1 MARYYLVVRVR
12 NNGREDEITRLNTAN
27 YSDEQIRTLR
37 EAALG
42 DARLM
47 RTAQQWNVK
56 VYGPTE
62 DDNPPTADDV
72 IWSSETDL

>member
-12 NNGREDEITRLNTAN
+12 NNGREDEITRLSTADYTN
-27 YSDEQIRTLR
+27 EQINTMRQS
-37 EAALG
+37 ALS

-47 RTAQQWNVK
+47 RTAQQWSVK